1 MFPGTCGYNTSNE
14 YSVLIS
20 FRIDWFDILAVQ
32 GTLESLLQHY
42 SLKGSIL
49 WHSAFF
55 YCSVLTSVHNYWK
68 NHSSDY
74 MDFCW
79 QSNVFAFNML
89 SRFVIVFLPRSKHPL
104 ISWLQPPSAVIL
116 EPMKRFGEW

>member
-32 GTLESLLQHY
+32 GALKNLLQHHHLKASNFSAL
-42 SLKGSIL
+42 SLL
-49 WHSAFF
+49 
-55 YCSVLTSVHNYWK
+55 YDPVLTSLHDYWK
-68 NHSSDY
+68 TIVLTIWTFVGKGMSLL
-74 MDFCW
+74 
-79 QSNVFAFNML
+79 FNML